1 MNEVSE
7 TMDKDGFEAGYL
19 LATEKLKE
27 YPTCDL
33 LVSNLAML
41 LDGALMLHGSKTSQ
55 MKCIEK
61 KLNLYTIVQHK
72 VKMQLSESKHKR
84 V

>member
-7 TMDKDGFEAGYL
+7 TMDKNGFEAGYL

-41 LDGALMLHGSKTSQ
+41 LDGALMLYGSKNKSNE
-55 MKCIEK
+55 MYRE